1 MHIMKNF
8 AKHQNIKVKE
18 KIKSVDNDEGVKNE
32 EAKVKEN
39 FKNQINDNEGNK
51 FENKIIQ
58 NEEENI
64 NKHEI
69 VNLEITNKDINKI
82 DDNMRDEKIND
93 NSQRNI
99 PIFLESKTNKKK
111 KSYIILDNSNKET
124 EYNILGWFSDADE
137 EIPLGE
143 GDRVICEWH
152 F

>member
-1 MHIMKNF
+1 MKNF

-69 VNLEITNKDINKI
+69 VYLEITNKDINKI

-111 KSYIILDNSNKET
+111 KSDIILDNSNKET

>member
-1 MHIMKNF
+1 MKNF

-111 KSYIILDNSNKET
+111 KSDIILDNSNKET